1 MFVPILAENHEL
13 EEAPVGVIP
22 SGEGI
27 RESWMSDPVSQDKA
41 RTSADCSRSQGVRSK
56 RVDSRHTIFN
66 VGLVRIKLLRIAV

>member
-41 RTSADCSRSQGVRSK
+41 RTSADFLRPQDVRSE
-56 RVDSRHTIFN
+56 RMDSGHTIFN
-66 VGLVRIKLLRIAV
+66 VSLVPIKLLRIAV